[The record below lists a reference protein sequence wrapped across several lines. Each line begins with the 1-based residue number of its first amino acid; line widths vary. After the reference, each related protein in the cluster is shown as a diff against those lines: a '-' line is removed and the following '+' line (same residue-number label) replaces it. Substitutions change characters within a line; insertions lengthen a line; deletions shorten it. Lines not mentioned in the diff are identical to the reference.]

1 MVVFA
6 LSDIILL
13 NHQYHIVLTLFVG
26 VDDVHDNCPFDENKS
41 QANNDGDALG
51 DECDSDDDA
60 DGA

>member
-1 MVVFA
+1 MSFS
-6 LSDIILL
+6 LF
-13 NHQYHIVLTLFVG
+13 FVG